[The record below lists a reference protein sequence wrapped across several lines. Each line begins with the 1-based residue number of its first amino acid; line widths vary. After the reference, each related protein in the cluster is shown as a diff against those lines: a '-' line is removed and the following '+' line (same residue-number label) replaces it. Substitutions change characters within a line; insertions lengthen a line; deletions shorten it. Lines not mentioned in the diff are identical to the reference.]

1 MTNTIYLSILTLNL
15 KTLKNISQISRTAL
29 FVLFTCFIYSG
40 TAQNSV
46 KDLVGA
52 RASSVEN
59 EMERKQ
65 YVFIK
70 SNKSTDG
77 IDEFWWKSSKNKCVL
92 VRIVNGKVAAV
103 TNTVTADCHKSGSHS
118 SNSHYNKNYT
128 GDPKLGDLKGWK
140 SAKAYNEIR
149 NRGYY
154 HVKDYRNNGKLVKV
168 WYNSRYKKCKK
179 TAEKNG
185 YIDLVENSKQ
195 CGK

>member
-1 MTNTIYLSILTLNL
+1 MNKIP
-15 KTLKNISQISRTAL
+15 QISKIMLTIL
-29 FVLFTCFIYSG
+29 FFGISYSV

-52 RASSVEN
+52 RASSVEG
-59 EMERKQ
+59 EMEQKQ

-77 IDEFWWKSSKNKCVL
+77 INEFWWKGSKNKCVL

-103 TNTVTADCHKSGSHS
+103 TNTVATDCHKSGSHS
-118 SNSHYNKNYT
+118 SNSHYNKNFS

-140 SAKAYNEIR
+140 ADKAYREIG

-154 HVKDYRNNGKLVKV
+154 HVKDYTNNGKLVKV
-168 WYNSRYKKCKK
+168 WYNSKYKKCKK

-185 YIDLVENSKQ
+185 NIDLVENSKQ